1 MTRRFENAGHSLGTG
16 SELTQALF
24 QGEIRVLDD
33 ALAPYLKE
41 KDDVWLLVDNLDK
54 GWPTRGTRSSEI
66 MILRTLLEAT
76 RKLQR
81 QLAQREVDFHS
92 LVFLRNDIFEHLLL
106 ETPDRGKDTAIAVEW
121 DDAEAFKELVRSRIR
136 SSTNIEGDFD
146 QLWAQ
151 IATPYMGT
159 RDSFRYIVERT
170 LMRPRD
176 LLIFLHKAVGV
187 AVNRGHE
194 KIEEADLAKA
204 EESYSEDILYSTA
217 FELRDVHPEM
227 MNVLYMF
234 NRSPVRISKQRALAL
249 ISGATDQATL
259 AEEMLDLLIW
269 FGFLGVHEFE
279 QFDAVYAFQV
289 RYNVDKLRTLLDRGL
304 GELAIHPAFHRALS
318 CSG

>member
-159 RDSFRYIVERT
+159 RDSFRY
-170 LMRPRD
+170 
-176 LLIFLHKAVGV
+176 
-187 AVNRGHE
+187 
-194 KIEEADLAKA
+194 
-204 EESYSEDILYSTA
+204 
-217 FELRDVHPEM
+217 
-227 MNVLYMF
+227 
-234 NRSPVRISKQRALAL
+234 
-249 ISGATDQATL
+249 
-259 AEEMLDLLIW
+259 
-269 FGFLGVHEFE
+269 
-279 QFDAVYAFQV
+279 
-289 RYNVDKLRTLLDRGL
+289 
-304 GELAIHPAFHRALS
+304 
-318 CSG
+318 